1 LNNKNHKET
10 HKQKDAV
17 GGSLFRRCMERDTET
32 VDMPCFPIVSEQE
45 AHHVEA
51 GPYHE
56 KHKQDISNH

>member
-1 LNNKNHKET
+1 M
-10 HKQKDAV
+10 

-32 VDMPCFPIVSEQE
+32 VDMPCTPIVSEEE

-56 KHKQDISNH
+56 KHKQDVSNY